1 MKKVRAP
8 ALILLLCALA
18 VLAGCGRAPAG
29 ATTGPAVGT
38 AAATEPAAT
47 TPELKPGKILETV
60 PDEEPDDQTV
70 PIIRPTVP
78 PVKS

>member
-1 MKKVRAP
+1 MKR
-8 ALILLLCALA
+8 IGLLLLLLAA
-18 VLAGCGRAPAG
+18 VLAGCGRA
-29 ATTGPAVGT
+29 
-38 AAATEPAAT
+38 PAAT

>member
-1 MKKVRAP
+1 MKR
-8 ALILLLCALA
+8 IGLLLLLLAA
-18 VLAGCGRAPAG
+18 VLAGCGRTPAG
-29 ATTGPAVGT
+29 ETTVPAAGT
-38 AAATEPAAT
+38 TAATEPAAT

-60 PDEEPDDQTV
+60 PSGTPDDQTV

>member
-1 MKKVRAP
+1 MKR
-8 ALILLLCALA
+8 IGLLLLLLAA

-29 ATTGPAVGT
+29 ETTVPAVGT

-70 PIIRPTVP
+70 PVIRPTVP